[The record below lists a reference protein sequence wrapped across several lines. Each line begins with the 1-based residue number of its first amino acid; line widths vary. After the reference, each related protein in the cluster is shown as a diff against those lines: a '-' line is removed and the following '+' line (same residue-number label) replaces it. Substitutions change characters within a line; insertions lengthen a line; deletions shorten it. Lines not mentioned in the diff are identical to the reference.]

1 MASNGHFWALDI
13 GSYHRSY
20 CRFTSSGATNNTS
33 SIVTTTF
40 RILEH
45 NAPRMH
51 SLQPEK
57 KWSVCLGFQLKHRG
71 AVEIHTRQK
80 KQDKKPQPGCCTRAH
95 RRRVSELRV
104 LGRELVKLKARQDA
118 HQCGIISHVPHQN
131 PHQVLE

>member
-80 KQDKKPQPGCCTRAH
+80 NKTKKP
-95 RRRVSELRV
+95 S
-104 LGRELVKLKARQDA
+104 QDA
-118 HQCGIISHVPHQN
+118 VPEHIDVVFRN
-131 PHQVLE
+131 SVCWGGNWLS